1 MNCSGFAHDTDSTEG
16 AVTRPWWH
24 TTGAEDIGAQRVRL
38 ARRCYNE
45 YKALSYRET
54 DGQAT
59 LMGIRSSIYALYIY
73 IGRSLVAAQRFA
85 RVERDPF
92 TCPDVFT
99 SRSSFERNTVLYSA
113 PM

>member
-1 MNCSGFAHDTDSTEG
+1 M
-16 AVTRPWWH
+16 R
-24 TTGAEDIGAQRVRL
+24 
-38 ARRCYNE
+38 
-45 YKALSYRET
+45 
-54 DGQAT
+54 
-59 LMGIRSSIYALYIY
+59 YIY